1 MAMDSN
7 EKQKT
12 VKIGL
17 EITIDLDV
25 QINETFKKYG
35 YKDRAEFIRNAIRR
49 ELERVEKLKK

>member
-25 QINETFKKYG
+25 QINEAFKKYG